1 MDYLNTI
8 PFSVAIDHWRYTCI
22 VFKMT
27 KFPVD
32 FAAFSE
38 RFSLRRLL
46 LSIEGVV
53 EGRGR
58 HGVEM
63 VQKFA

>member
-8 PFSVAIDHWRYTCI
+8 PFSVAIDHWRYT
-22 VFKMT
+22 
-27 KFPVD
+27 D

-38 RFSLRRLL
+38 RFSLGRLL

-63 VQKFA
+63 VQEFA